1 MNKLELQERQQQ
13 EWERYKMSSVLRST
27 LNDEEEV
34 VHEIKCGTCNGI
46 SEEGELHLRECFD
59 NGHEPVCYE
68 CMNGRGSDP
77 EQFEDR

>member
-1 MNKLELQERQQQ
+1 MNREE

-46 SEEGELHLRECFD
+46 SEENELHLRECFY
-59 NGHEPVCYE
+59 NGHEPVCYI

-77 EQFEDR
+77 EEFEDR

>member
-1 MNKLELQERQQQ
+1 MERIILQNINILTLNKLERQERQQQ

-46 SEEGELHLRECFD
+46 SEEGELHFS
-59 NGHEPVCYE
+59 H
-68 CMNGRGSDP
+68 
-77 EQFEDR
+77 

>member
-1 MNKLELQERQQQ
+1 MNREE

-46 SEEGELHLRECFD
+46 SEEGELQLRECFD
-59 NGHEPVCYE
+59 NGHEPVCYI

-77 EQFEDR
+77 EEFEDR